1 VFDAFCVWYL
11 RVQAAAFLVGA
22 IAATAYLIVLLGL
35 RYANVLPL
43 AGGKTMW
50 AKLVSAVFIASALIL
65 GAAYSVVHF
74 VLSYF

>member
-1 VFDAFCVWYL
+1 VFELFCQWYL
-11 RVQAAAFLVGA
+11 RVQAVAFLAGA
-22 IAATAYLIVLLGL
+22 IAATAYLIVLFGL

-50 AKLVSAVFIASALIL
+50 AKVVSAVFIASALVL